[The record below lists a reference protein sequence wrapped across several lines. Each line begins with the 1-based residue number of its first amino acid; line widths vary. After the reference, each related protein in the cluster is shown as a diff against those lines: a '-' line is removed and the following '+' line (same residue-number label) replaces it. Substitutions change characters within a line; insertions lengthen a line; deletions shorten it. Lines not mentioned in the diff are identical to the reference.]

1 MSKLLGLLLLVA
13 LLALA
18 VPALAQSP
26 FSDVPMDHWAYQA
39 VDTLTKAGL
48 IEGYPDGT
56 FRGNQPMT
64 RYEFAM
70 LIARAMQSKALQ
82 GPAGPAGPAGVSGAG
97 AGLTPEQAALL
108 ERLKNEF
115 MPELKQLRSDL
126 NDLESRVA
134 DLEAKPEYKQKV
146 TVGGDVSVRFGL
158 YGTKLKLGASESTG
172 YPYPGVASDT
182 WGDDWFAPVAF
193 GGINLPVAVDAGEGN
208 YIWSFL
214 GEDGAYSIPIS
225 DAVKDAFKAPDFGT
239 MRTRVNF
246 SGDLGQNTSALVS
259 ILADTRGNLTA
270 PHFIDS
276 LGYGGENGFY
286 SDGLMDTVRVD
297 EAWMKYSSKWIRP
310 WTITA
315 GKLYWGT
322 GCGLLVNNSQFP
334 TKSAKL
340 DIALTGDAPG
350 DGITYSFIGGMLD
363 RQAFLGGY
371 TSGTDE
377 PANPPNGYEMN
388 GSDNYAVSNLTIPI
402 GSWKF
407 GGTYLGTGFGTER
420 GWSADVSGKAFG
432 LDFWGEYAK
441 LLQVPSGESETDAD
455 IPVDLSDE
463 NTAWLAGVGYNSKSL
478 AIKGQYGIVEPLYAI
493 SDVGDGWDPTGIAAL
508 FQQGGGGYY
517 NLPLSL
523 LHPVEE
529 FNPHY
534 INWLDRPLFLDATNI
549 AKGWDVGVTLKKLF
563 GEKTPINFHYADGK
577 AYTKEFLGWLFNDGG
592 LNMDKPSKWRDA
604 DKIWSVGITHMFS
617 DAFSANLTYGQRET
631 KNVMSPNN
639 TTWFRAA
646 DDDPIKV
653 LRLDL
658 SVAF

>member
-1 MSKLLGLLLLVA
+1 MSKLLGLLLVIAVLV
-13 LLALA
+13 LA
-18 VPALAQSP
+18 VPAFAQSP

-56 FRGNQPMT
+56 FKGNQPMT

-70 LIARAMQSKALQ
+70 LIARAMQSKALAGGPGPQ
-82 GPAGPAGPAGVSGAG
+82 GPAGPAGIGGG

-146 TVGGDVSVRFGL
+146 SVDGNISVRFGL
-158 YGTKLKLGASESTG
+158 YGTKLKLGASDSTG
-172 YPYPGVASDT
+172 YPYPGLIGA
-182 WGDDWFAPVAF
+182 DWFDPAAF
-193 GGINLPVAVDAGEGN
+193 GGINIPVAVSDGDGGF
-208 YIWSFL
+208 IWSFL

-225 DAVKDAFKAPDFGT
+225 DAVKDSFKAPDFGT
-239 MRTRVNF
+239 MRTKVNF
-246 SGDLGQNTSALVS
+246 SGDLGANTSAMVS
-259 ILADTRGNLTA
+259 ILADTRGNLTS
-270 PHFIDS
+270 PHFLDT
-276 LGYGGENGFY
+276 LFENQNGFY

-310 WTITA
+310 WSITA

-334 TKSAKL
+334 TKSAKV

-350 DGITYSFIGGMLD
+350 DGITYSFIGGMID
-363 RQAFLGGY
+363 REAFDAGI
-371 TSGTDE
+371 TSGTYE
-377 PANPPNGYEMN
+377 PPTVPDDGNSNGA
-388 GSDNYAVSNLTIPI
+388 DNYAVQNLTIPI

-407 GGTYLGTGFGTER
+407 GGTYLGTGVGTER
-420 GWSADVSGKAFG
+420 GWSADVKGKAFG

-441 LLQVPSGESETDAD
+441 LLQVPSGENETDAD

-463 NTAWLAGVGYNSKSL
+463 NTAWLAGVGYTGSSL

-493 SDVGDGWDPTGIAAL
+493 TDVGDGWDPTGVATFFA
-508 FQQGGGGYY
+508 GGGGFY

-549 AKGWDVGVTLKKLF
+549 AKGWDVNVTLKKLF

-577 AYTKEFLGWLFNDGG
+577 AYSEEFLGWLFNDGG
-592 LNMDKPSKWRDA
+592 FNMDKPDKWRDA
-604 DKIWSVGITHMFS
+604 DKIWSVGVTHMFS

-658 SVAF
+658 SVSF

>member
-56 FRGNQPMT
+56 FKGNQPMT

-82 GPAGPAGPAGVSGAG
+82 GPAGPAGMAGASGMG

-146 TVGGDVSVRFGL
+146 TVGGDISVRFGA
-158 YGTKLKLGASESTG
+158 YGTKLTLNDSDSNG
-172 YPYPGVASDT
+172 YPYPGLTSS
-182 WGDDWFAPVAF
+182 DWFDPAAY
-193 GGINLPVAVDAGEGN
+193 GGINIPVAVSDGDGGFL
-208 YIWSFL
+208 WSFL
-214 GEDGAYSIPIS
+214 GEDGAASIPIS

-246 SGDLGQNTSALVS
+246 SGDLGQNTSAMVS

-270 PHFIDS
+270 PHFLDT
-276 LGYGGENGFY
+276 LFETENGFY

-297 EAWMKYSSKWIRP
+297 EAWMKYSSTWIRP

-322 GCGLLVNNSQFP
+322 GQGLLVNNSQFP
-334 TKSAKL
+334 VKSGKV

-350 DGITYSFIGGMLD
+350 DGVTYSFIGGMID
-363 RQAFLGGY
+363 QEAFDAGL
-371 TSGTDE
+371 TSGTDGGK
-377 PANPPNGYEMN
+377 PDGA
-388 GSDNYAVSNLTIPI
+388 DNYAAQNLTIPI
-402 GSWKF
+402 GSWKL
-407 GGTYLGTGFGTER
+407 GGTYLDTGYGDER
-420 GWSADVSGKAFG
+420 GWSANASGKAFG

-441 LLQVPSGESETDAD
+441 LLRTPSNQQETDAG
-455 IPVDLSDE
+455 IALSDE
-463 NTAWLAGVGYNSKSL
+463 NTAWLAGMGYNSSSL

-493 SDVGDGWDPTGIAAL
+493 TNFDGGWDPTGVAT
-508 FQQGGGGYY
+508 FFSGGGGYY

-529 FNPHY
+529 FNSHY

-549 AKGWDVGVTLKKLF
+549 AKGWEAQVTLKKLF
-563 GEKTPINFHYADGK
+563 GDKTPISFRYADGK
-577 AYTKEFLGWLFNDGG
+577 AYTEEFLGYLLNDGG
-592 LNMDKPSKWRDA
+592 ATMAKPDEWRDA
-604 DKIWSVGITHMFS
+604 DKVWSVGVTHMFS

-639 TTWFRAA
+639 TTWFRSA

-658 SVAF
+658 SVVF

>member
-1 MSKLLGLLLLVA
+1 MSKVLGLLLVIA
-13 LLALA
+13 VLALA

-56 FRGNQPMT
+56 FKGNQPMT

-82 GPAGPAGPAGVSGAG
+82 GPAGPCGPAGSQGMGGG
-97 AGLTPEQAALL
+97 AGLTPEQCALL

-115 MPELKQLRSDL
+115 MPELKQLRNDL

-134 DLEAKPEYKQKV
+134 DLEAKPEYKQKIIV
-146 TVGGDVSVRFGL
+146 SGDVSVRLGA
-158 YGTKLKLGASESTG
+158 YGTKLELGASESTG
-172 YPYPGVASDT
+172 YPYPGVAEET
-182 WGDDWFAPVAF
+182 WGDDWFAPAPW
-193 GGINLPVAVDAGEGN
+193 GGINIPVAVVGDPN
-208 YIWSFL
+208 YWDFD
-214 GEDGAYSIPIS
+214 GDGASSVPIS

-270 PHFIDS
+270 PHFIDTIS
-276 LGYGGENGFY
+276 PYAGENAFY
-286 SDGLMDTVRVD
+286 SDGLMDSVRVD
-297 EAWMKYSSKWIRP
+297 EAWMKYSSTWIRP
-310 WTITA
+310 WSITA

-322 GCGLLVNNSQFP
+322 GQGLLVNNSQHP
-334 TKSAKL
+334 TKSARV
-340 DIALTGDAPG
+340 DIALIGDVPG
-350 DGITYSFIGGMLD
+350 YGVTYSFIGGMLD
-363 RQAFLGGY
+363 RQAFLGGF

-377 PANPPNGYEMN
+377 PAPLPDDGQFD
-388 GSDNYAVSNLTIPI
+388 GSDNYAIHNLTIPL
-402 GSWKF
+402 GSWKL

-420 GWSADVSGKAFG
+420 GWSADISGKAFG
-432 LDFWGEYAK
+432 LDFWGEYAQ
-441 LLQVPSGESETDAD
+441 LLNFPGGCDETEAD
-455 IPVDLSDE
+455 IPVKLSEED
-463 NTAWLAGVGYNSKSL
+463 TAWLAGVGYNSSSL
-478 AIKGQYGIVEPLYAI
+478 AIKGQYGEIEPLYAL
-493 SDVGDGWDPTGIAAL
+493 SHEGWDPTGIAAT
-508 FQQGGGGYY
+508 FGSGAGYL

-534 INWLDRPLFLDATNI
+534 INWLDRPLFLDPTNI
-549 AKGWDVGVTLKKLF
+549 AKGWEAQVTLKKLF
-563 GEKTPINFHYADGK
+563 GEKTPITFRYADGE
-577 AYTKEFLGWLFNDGG
+577 AYEEEYLGYLFHDGG
-592 LNMDKPSKWRDA
+592 SLMSKPDKWRDA
-604 DKIWSVGITHMFS
+604 DSVWSVGITHMFS

-631 KNVMSPNN
+631 ENVMSPNN
-639 TTWFRAA
+639 P
-646 DDDPIKV
+646 DLVIDGDVEDDPIKV

>member
-1 MSKLLGLLLLVA
+1 MSKVLGLLLVIA
-13 LLALA
+13 VLALA

-56 FRGNQPMT
+56 FKGNQAMT

-82 GPAGPAGPAGVSGAG
+82 GPEGPCGPAGAPGMGGG
-97 AGLTPEQAALL
+97 AGLTPEQCALL

-146 TVGGDVSVRFGL
+146 KVSGDVSVRFGA
-158 YGTKLKLGASESTG
+158 YGTELGLGGTESTG
-172 YPYPGVASDT
+172 YPYPGVAAMT
-182 WGDDWFAPVAF
+182 WGDDWFDPAPF
-193 GGINLPVAVDAGEGN
+193 GGINIPVAIAGDPNYWDFTGEG
-208 YIWSFL
+208 
-214 GEDGAYSIPIS
+214 AMSIPIS

-270 PHFIDS
+270 PHLID
-276 LGYGGENGFY
+276 GIYYGGENGFY
-286 SDGLMDTVRVD
+286 SDGLMDSVRVD
-297 EAWMKYSSKWIRP
+297 EAWMKYSTTWIRP

-322 GCGLLVNNSQFP
+322 GCGLLVNNSQHP
-334 TKSAKL
+334 VKSAKV
-340 DIALTGDAPG
+340 DIALTGDMPG
-350 DGITYSFIGGMLD
+350 DGLTYSFIGGMLD
-363 RQAFLGGY
+363 RQAFLGGF

-377 PANPPNGYEMN
+377 PANPPDGWQAN
-388 GSDNYAVSNLTIPI
+388 GSDNYAIHNITLPI
-402 GSWKF
+402 GSWKL
-407 GGTYLGTGFGTER
+407 GGTFMNTGFGTER
-420 GWSADVSGKAFG
+420 GWSADISGKLFG

-441 LLQVPSGESETDAD
+441 LLNFPGGDDETDAD
-455 IPVDLSDE
+455 IPVDLNKED
-463 NTAWLAGVGYNSKSL
+463 TAWLAGLGYDSGSL
-478 AIKGQYGIVEPLYAI
+478 AIKGQYGIVEPLYAL
-493 SDVGDGWDPTGIAAL
+493 SNEGWDPTGL
-508 FQQGGGGYY
+508 MSMFGGMGGGYL

-549 AKGWDVGVTLKKLF
+549 AKGWEAQVTLKSLF
-563 GEKTPINFHYADGK
+563 GDKTPISFRYADGK
-577 AYTKEFLGWLFNDGG
+577 AYKEEYLGWLFNDGG
-592 LNMDKPSKWRDA
+592 NLMSKPGKWRDA
-604 DKIWSVGITHMFS
+604 DKVWSVGVTHMFS
-617 DAFSANLTYGQRET
+617 DAFSANLTYGQREV

-639 TTWFRAA
+639 P
-646 DDDPIKV
+646 DLVIDGDIQDDPIKV